1 MADKEVKLIDELF
14 KKVKRN
20 RGENQTHF
28 RQYKDNLIHQADLL
42 YLPEDNDFKYCL
54 VVVDDGSRK
63 VDAEPLKTKLA
74 SDVVKAFKKIYKR
87 EILKQPKMI
96 ETDPGKEF
104 KGDCRNYFDSMEIK
118 HRIGKI
124 ARHKQQSLVERKNQ
138 QLGKMIFKRMTEEEL
153 LTGEPSVQWVDDL
166 KGFVKEMNDKIDK
179 QRLKKESNNTTT
191 KQTKKK
197 QRDVNAYKCEGDAC
211 EILTEGQK
219 VRVVL
224 EYPRNVHDSSRLM
237 GKFRE
242 TDIRFEVL
250 PRIIRQVIIEPNEPP
265 MYLVSM
271 IGDETRTDH
280 SCAYTKNELL
290 PVKENEIAPREEMIR
305 PIRQGKNEMY
315 YVDKVLDK
323 KNVKNR
329 IYYLIKFKGI
339 KEPSWEPKTSLIKFI
354 PDMIN
359 EYEENKKD

>member
-1 MADKEVKLIDELF
+1 MANKEVKLIDELF

-42 YLPEDNDFKYCL
+42 YLPHDQDYKYCL

-74 SDVVKAFKKIYKR
+74 LDVVKAFRKIYKR
-87 EILKQPKMI
+87 GILKQPKMI
-96 ETDPGKEF
+96 ETDAGKEF
-104 KGDCRNYFDSMEIK
+104 KGDCMNYFDSMIIK

-153 LTGEPSVQWVDDL
+153 LTGEPSTQWVDDL
-166 KGFVKEMNDKIDK
+166 KGFVKEINDKIDK
-179 QRLKKESNNTTT
+179 QRLKKENNNTTT

-197 QRDVNAYKCEGDAC
+197 ERDINAYKCEGDAC

-237 GKFRE
+237 GKFRDG
-242 TDIRFEVL
+242 DIRWEVK
-250 PRIIRQVIIEPNEPP
+250 PRIIKQVIIEPNQPP

-271 IGDETRTDH
+271 IDDETQTDR

-305 PIRQGKNEMY
+305 PTKKGKQELY
-315 YVDKVLDK
+315 YVEKIEDK
-323 KNVKNR
+323 KKDKGR
-329 IYYLIKFKGI
+329 IYYLIKYKGI
-339 KEPSWEPKTSLIKFI
+339 KEPSWEPKTELIKFI
-354 PDMIN
+354 PDMID
-359 EYEENKKD
+359 EYEQKDN